1 MSEPQPDYEKLAEQ
15 IAQLAVDDVLVGTA
29 STLASIAYA
38 KLGAGDREHARRA
51 IDALATI
58 VPLVEDEA
66 VKRDLTA
73 ALANV
78 QVAFASRV

>member
-1 MSEPQPDYEKLAEQ
+1 MSQQQPDYEKLAEQ
-15 IAQLAVDDVLVGTA
+15 IAQLQVDDVLIGTA

-38 KLGAGDREHARRA
+38 KLGAGDRAQAKRA

-58 VPLVEDEA
+58 VGLIEDEA
-66 VKRDLTA
+66 VKRDLAA

-78 QVAFASRV
+78 QVAFAQGV

>member
-1 MSEPQPDYEKLAEQ
+1 MSEQPDYEKLAEQ
-15 IAQLAVDDVLVGTA
+15 IAQLSVDDVLVGTA

-38 KLGAGDREHARRA
+38 KLGAGDREQAKRA

-58 VPLVEDEA
+58 VGLIDDEP

-73 ALANV
+73 ALATV
-78 QVAFASRV
+78 QVAFASQA

>member
-1 MSEPQPDYEKLAEQ
+1 MSQQQPDYEKLAEQ
-15 IAQLAVDDVLVGTA
+15 IAQLQVDDVLIGTA

-38 KLGAGDREHARRA
+38 KLGADDRAQAKRA

-58 VPLVEDEA
+58 VGLIEDEA
-66 VKRDLTA
+66 VKRDLAA

-78 QVAFASRV
+78 QVAFAQGV